1 MEKELAKPGDIVGP
15 YRILRKLKGRGGM
28 ASVFE
33 VEVRAKYR
41 LPGHPRR
48 LALKVAREEY
58 QDALVAEADFL
69 SRFHHPNVVRIF
81 PLPRGQGFRPVY
93 AAREC
98 FPFGWGWYY
107 TMEML
112 DGGSLDRHLT
122 RPTTITDVLR
132 YPKTPRRRL
141 SLLLALGIGRQ
152 LAAALDHI
160 HSQNVINLDV
170 KPSNVLFR
178 RRRFGYLRGSVPQA
192 VLCDFGI
199 ARDLRYPRSGL
210 LGVATPEYVSPEQL
224 LEMGRGGQTIDVRAD
239 IFSLGIVLYEM
250 LTGQLPFEAVA
261 QIANPSFIPPPV
273 RALRP
278 SIPQRVEEIVMRAL
292 AKQPERRFQSARE
305 MLAALEQ
312 VPLPFDWKAVSRRTF
327 VATTAAA
334 CIAIGGIWVGRPSG
348 SLLSTPT
355 PTLPPPVV
363 ATPTPTPAS
372 TLTPTP
378 SQTPQIATS
387 TPRPTSTPTNTPRP
401 PTPTFTPTPG
411 G

>member
-1 MEKELAKPGDIVGP
+1 MEKDLVQPGSTVGP
-15 YRILRKLKGRGGM
+15 YRILRRLKGRGGM

-33 VEVRAKYR
+33 VEIREKYR

-81 PLPRGQGFRPVY
+81 PLPRGEGFRPVY

-122 RPTTITDVLR
+122 RPTTITDMLR
-132 YPKTPRRRL
+132 PPKTPRRRL

-160 HSQNVINLDV
+160 HKQWVINLDV

-178 RRRFGYLRGSVPQA
+178 RRKFAYLRGSVPQA

-199 ARDLRYPRSGL
+199 ARDLRYPRSGM

-224 LEMGRGGQTIDVRAD
+224 QELGRSGQTLDVRAD

-250 LTGQLPFEAVA
+250 LAGRLPFETVA
-261 QIANPSFIPPPV
+261 QIADPSFAPPPI
-273 RALRP
+273 LEFRP
-278 SIPQRVEEIVMRAL
+278 AIPRQLEAIVLKAL
-292 AKQPERRFQSARE
+292 AKQPAQRFQSAAE
-305 MLAALEQ
+305 MLAALED
-312 VPLPFDWKAVSRRTF
+312 VPMPLDWKAMCRRTF
-327 VATTAAA
+327 VFGSAAT
-334 CIAIGGIWVGRPSG
+334 CITVGGLWVGQLTNQPPA
-348 SLLSTPT
+348 PT
-355 PTLPPPVV
+355 PTLPAPIVISP
-363 ATPTPTPAS
+363 TRTPTETPTLTRSPTPTY
-372 TLTPTP
+372 
-378 SQTPQIATS
+378 IRTS

-401 PTPTFTPTPG
+401 VTPTFTPAPG